1 MIRHEAP
8 PKSHDGR
15 AILAHPAADRQF
27 AEAIFGQPLVA
38 LEDRPAEQLKASAGY
53 WDSEVENFRT
63 VGGHQVTACPVD
75 DQVECWVI
83 GQGRQTCS
91 EGRQCLVD

>member
-1 MIRHEAP
+1 VQQQ
-8 PKSHDGR
+8 
-15 AILAHPAADRQF
+15 AHPAADRQF

-38 LEDRPAEQLKASAGY
+38 LEDRPAEQLKASASY

-75 DQVECWVI
+75 DQVECGVI

-91 EGRQCLVD
+91 EGRQCLVDQAPWTPSPG